1 MGVDASPGLAADG
14 LRQLLLL
21 AGLRRIFLHRYAL
34 SCSIGIHAFER
45 RGPQRLLV
53 DIDLYVRPRPPDGE
67 DTIDT
72 VLDYDFLR
80 EEIGHLAASRHFELQ
95 ETLLEAIAG
104 ICLTK
109 PQVLAARVSTE
120 KPDVYPDCAA
130 VGVELFVAR
139 DDLGLPAA
147 LFSTSPG

>member
-1 MGVDASPGLAADG
+1 MTRDAAAGLASDA

-21 AGLRRIFLHRYAL
+21 AGLRRIFLRRYAL

-53 DIDLYVRPRPPDGE
+53 DVDLYVRPRAGDGPDA
-67 DTIDT
+67 IDT

-80 EEIGHLAASRHFELQ
+80 EEIAALAASRHFELQ
-95 ETLLEAIAG
+95 ETLLEGIAG
-104 ICLTK
+104 ICLAK
-109 PQVLAARVSTE
+109 QQVLAARVSTE

-139 DDLGLPAA
+139 DGLGLPTA
-147 LFSTSPG
+147 LFSNGPG

>member
-1 MGVDASPGLAADG
+1 MSRESGAGLASDA

-45 RGPQRLLV
+45 RGPQRLFV
-53 DIDLYVRPRPPDGE
+53 DIDLYVRPRPAGDA
-67 DTIDT
+67 DAIDT

-80 EEIGHLAASRHFELQ
+80 AEIAELAASRHFELQ

-104 ICLTK
+104 ICLAK

-147 LFSTSPG
+147 LFSNGPG